1 MPAAP
6 GLAMLV
12 PLIEMVVQLLVV
24 TLVSLRAEMM
34 PEPGIVRSG
43 LMRLSVGGPQVEKLA
58 IELAEVPRSV
68 APTEMPFLL
77 VDGLPTVP
85 VPGPELPAAN
95 RISMSVCV
103 NMKSSTSCDAA
114 VQLFWRAAFS
124 LSPH

>member
-12 PLIEMVVQLLVV
+12 PLIEIVLQLLLV
-24 TLVSLRAEMM
+24 TLASLRAEMM

-43 LMRLSVGGPQVEKLA
+43 LVRLSVVGPQLENPA
-58 IELAEVPRSV
+58 IELADAPRSV

-77 VDGLPTVP
+77 VDGLPTEP

-95 RISMSVCV
+95 RIRKSGCW
-103 NMKSSTSCDAA
+103 NMKVSTSCDAA
-114 VQLFWRAAFS
+114 E
-124 LSPH
+124 